1 MAQLHYHSIFSKS
14 YAAMV
19 VLLLLVLLPVACSNS
34 EAAPVPT
41 SFAAPKFTA
50 AEVVELSKTSM
61 GNIDSFSFQLT
72 HDSGHTTLSGAL
84 QLTRAGGF
92 VATDGLDLEAEA
104 SIGRM
109 FVKVEAVVIGQQ
121 TWMTNPITGVWSE
134 IAPED
139 SPFAF
144 LDPVKLV
151 ADILGDTQQPT
162 YAKEEQASNS
172 DIEISGKIPAKSLAA
187 LVGYVNPDAIP
198 NVVITID
205 SSSNLLK
212 KIIISG
218 AVQSE
223 DEPDTIRVITLS
235 DFDEP
240 STIEPP
246 I

>member
-1 MAQLHYHSIFSKS
+1 MAQLHFRAILSKS
-14 YAAMV
+14 YTAKPV
-19 VLLLLVLLPVACSNS
+19 LVLLILLLVACSNS
-34 EAAPVPT
+34 EAVSVPT
-41 SFAAPKFTA
+41 TAPKLTA
-50 AEVVELSKTSM
+50 SEVVELSKTSM
-61 GNIDSFSFQLT
+61 ENIDSFSFQLT

-84 QLTRAGGF
+84 QLSRAGGF
-92 VATDGLDLEAEA
+92 VETDGLDLEAEA
-104 SIGRM
+104 NIGRL
-109 FVKVEAVVIGQQ
+109 FVKVEAVVIGRQ

-151 ADILGDTQQPT
+151 ADILGDTQQAS
-162 YAKEEQASNS
+162 YAIDDQITNG
-172 DIEISGKIPAKSLAA
+172 DIKILGKIPAKSLAA
-187 LVGYVNPDAIP
+187 LVGYVRPDEIP
-198 NVVITID
+198 NVLLTID

-218 AVQSE
+218 VVQSE
-223 DEPDTIRVITLS
+223 DELGTIRVITLS

-240 STIEPP
+240 SNIEPP

>member
-14 YAAMV
+14 YAAIV
-19 VLLLLVLLPVACSNS
+19 FLLLLVLLSVACSNS
-34 EAAPVPT
+34 EAESVST
-41 SFAAPKFTA
+41 AAPKLTA

-84 QLTRAGGF
+84 QLTRASGF
-92 VATDGLDLEAEA
+92 VATDGLDLQAEA
-104 SIGRM
+104 SIGRL

-144 LDPVKLV
+144 LDPVKLT
-151 ADILGDTQQPT
+151 ADILGDTQQT
-162 YAKEEQASNS
+162 IYAKDDQASNS
-172 DIEISGKIPAKSLAA
+172 DIEISGKIPAKSLAS
-187 LVGYVNPDAIP
+187 LVGYVNTDAIP

-212 KIIISG
+212 KIIIFG

>member
-1 MAQLHYHSIFSKS
+1 MAQLHYRSILSKS
-14 YAAMV
+14 YAAMA
-19 VLLLLVLLPVACSNS
+19 VLLLLVLLPGACSNS
-34 EAAPVPT
+34 EAAPEPT
-41 SFAAPKFTA
+41 AAPKLTA

-84 QLTRAGGF
+84 QLTLAGGF

-104 SIGRM
+104 SIGRL
-109 FVKVEAVVIGQQ
+109 FVKVEAVVIEEQ

-151 ADILGDTQQPT
+151 ADILGDTQQAT
-162 YAKEEQASNS
+162 YAKDDQASNG

-198 NVVITID
+198 NVVLTID

-218 AVQSE
+218 VVQSE
-223 DEPDTIRVITLS
+223 DEPGTIRVITLS

>member
-1 MAQLHYHSIFSKS
+1 MAQLHFRSILSRS
-14 YAAMV
+14 YSATA

-34 EAAPVPT
+34 EAALVPT
-41 SFAAPKFTA
+41 AAPKLTA

-92 VATDGLDLEAEA
+92 VETNGLDLEAEA
-104 SIGRM
+104 NIGRL
-109 FVKVEAVVIGQQ
+109 FVKVEAIVIGRQ

-134 IAPED
+134 ITPED

-151 ADILGDTQQPT
+151 ADILGDTQQAT
-162 YAKEEQASNS
+162 YAINDQTTIGE
-172 DIEISGKIPAKSLAA
+172 IEILGNIPAKSLAA
-187 LVGYVNPDAIP
+187 LVGYVSPDEIP
-198 NVVITID
+198 SVVLTID

-218 AVQSE
+218 VVQSE
-223 DEPDTIRVITLS
+223 DELGTVRVITLS

-240 STIEPP
+240 LAIKPP

>member
-1 MAQLHYHSIFSKS
+1 
-14 YAAMV
+14 MV
-19 VLLLLVLLPVACSNS
+19 VLLLLVLLSVTCSNS

-41 SFAAPKFTA
+41 PFAAPKFTA

-84 QLTRAGGF
+84 QLTRASGF
-92 VATDGLDLEAEA
+92 VATDGLDLQAEA
-104 SIGRM
+104 SIGRL

-144 LDPVKLV
+144 LDPVKLT
-151 ADILGDTQQPT
+151 ADILGDTQQT
-162 YAKEEQASNS
+162 IYAKDDQASNS
-172 DIEISGKIPAKSLAA
+172 DIQISGKIPAKSLTS
-187 LVGYVNPDAIP
+187 LVGYVNTDAIP

-212 KIIISG
+212 KIIIFG